1 MMKEF
6 IHDFDLTAT
15 IQGLLDSGVHVGLR
29 LLGAV
34 VTFVVG
40 RYLIKWLNRLFSSML
55 QRRRFDPSVQSFLKS
70 LINILLMVMLFLA
83 ILGQLGIE
91 LTGFAAL
98 IASAGVAIGMALSG
112 QLQNIA
118 GGIIVLLFRP
128 YKVGDYISSSG
139 IEGTVMEI
147 QIFHTVVV
155 TADNKVVYV
164 PNGSMSSAMVTN
176 YNRMDKRRVEWVFG
190 VEYGEDL
197 RRVRQVLNDC
207 IVGDK
212 RILTDPKPF
221 IELAELASSSVD
233 VKVRVWVPTAD
244 YWNVYFEFNAVVYEA
259 FNEAGIGFPYPHLT
273 INREA

>member
-1 MMKEF
+1 MIKEF

-15 IQGLLDSGVHVGLR
+15 VQGLLDSGIHVGLR
-29 LLGAV
+29 LLGAA

-40 RYLIKWLNRLFSSML
+40 RFLIRWLNHLFASML
-55 QRRRFDPSVQSFLKS
+55 QRRRFDPSVQTFLKS
-70 LINILLMVMLFLA
+70 LLNIVFMVMLFLA

-128 YKVGDYISSSG
+128 YRVGDYISSSG
-139 IEGTVMEI
+139 IEGTVTEI

-176 YNRMDKRRVEWVFG
+176 HNRMDKRRVEWVFG

-197 RRVRQVLNDC
+197 KRVRQVLNEC
-207 IVGDK
+207 IANDK
-212 RILTDPKPF
+212 RILTDPQPF
-221 IELAELASSSVD
+221 IELTELASSSVNM
-233 VKVRVWVPTAD
+233 KVRVWVPTTD
-244 YWNVYFEFNAVVYEA
+244 YWNVLFEFNTVVYEA
-259 FNEAGIGFPYPHLT
+259 FHEAGINFPYPHLT
-273 INREA
+273 INKEP

>member
-1 MMKEF
+1 MKEF